1 MFCPHCNSNIPDG
14 SNICPLCYG
23 NIAGTKAQTAQEQV
37 HPAADEPQKHEQP
50 KKAKSSSGKKPAYT
64 KGSRKSK
71 KNTDSAPMIIAVGL
85 ILILVVIIVMIVMS
99 MFGAGGDVNVNAAD
113 KNTPQASIKQ
123 TPDVNL
129 IVFGATAAPQP
140 YTQITPTPRIEV
152 TPTPTPV
159 PEVSYSTLRK
169 GDEGPDVVSMQL
181 ALTELGYLS
190 GAADGNFGTGTQ
202 NAVKKFQQDNGLD
215 ADGIAGK
222 LTLEALYA
230 KSSVTPMPD
239 STPAVQPGDILDL
252 PG

>member
-23 NIAGTKAQTAQEQV
+23 NIAGVRTQSAQEQV
-37 HPAADEPQKHEQP
+37 HPDADHPQPAPKP
-50 KKAKSSSGKKPAYT
+50 KKKTGGGKKTAYS
-64 KGSRKSK
+64 KGSRGTK
-71 KNTDSAPMIIAVGL
+71 KRQDVTPMIIALGL
-85 ILILVVIIVMIVMS
+85 ILILVIIIALIVRS
-99 MFGAGGDVNVNAAD
+99 MFGAGDPSGPQ
-113 KNTPQASIKQ
+113 NTTQVTVKQ
-123 TPDVNL
+123 TPDSNL
-129 IVFGATAAPQP
+129 IVFGATATPQP
-140 YTQITPTPRIEV
+140 YAPVTPTPRIEV
-152 TPTPTPV
+152 TPTPTPQ
-159 PEVSYSTLRK
+159 PQISYSTLRK
-169 GDEGPDVVSMQL
+169 GDEGPDVVTMQL

-222 LTLEALYA
+222 MTLEALYA

-239 STPAVQPGDILDL
+239 STPQVRPGDILDL

>member
-23 NIAGTKAQTAQEQV
+23 NIAGVKVQNAKEQV
-37 HPAADEPQKHEQP
+37 HPDADEPQARAPQKP
-50 KKAKSSSGKKPAYT
+50 RANKKAAYT
-64 KGSRKSK
+64 KGSRGKK
-71 KNTDSAPMIIAVGL
+71 KNADRTPMIIAIGL
-85 ILILVVIIVMIVMS
+85 ILILVIIIAMIVMS
-99 MFGAGGDVNVNAAD
+99 MFGAGDDRNNPA
-113 KNTPQASIKQ
+113 NTGAQQQQTVKQ

-129 IVFGATAAPQP
+129 IVFGATATPQP
-140 YTQITPTPRIEV
+140 YVQVTATPRIEV
-152 TPTPTPV
+152 TPTPSPA
-159 PEVSYSTLRK
+159 PAVSYSTLRK
-169 GDEGPDVVSMQL
+169 GDEGPDVVTMQL

-202 NAVKKFQQDNGLD
+202 NAVKKFQQENGLD

-239 STPAVQPGDILDL
+239 STPVVQPGDILDL

>member
-1 MFCPHCNSNIPDG
+1 MFCPHCNNNIPDG

-23 NIAGTKAQTAQEQV
+23 NIAGVRTQSAQEQV
-37 HPAADEPQKHEQP
+37 HPEADEPQV
-50 KKAKSSSGKKPAYT
+50 KKAKPKAKQGKKPAYT
-64 KGSRKSK
+64 KGSRGTK
-71 KNTDSAPMIIAVGL
+71 KNTDKAPMIIAIGL
-85 ILILVVIIVMIVMS
+85 ILILIIIIAMIVMS
-99 MFGAGGDVNVNAAD
+99 MFGAGGDTNIVNPG
-113 KNTPQASIKQ
+113 NTQTQQTPVKQ

-129 IVFGATAAPQP
+129 IVFGATPTPQT
-140 YTQITPTPRIEV
+140 YVQVTPTPRIEV

-159 PEVSYSTLRK
+159 PAVSYSTLRK
-169 GDEGPDVVSMQL
+169 GDEGPDVVTMQL

-190 GAADGNFGTGTQ
+190 GASDGNFGTGTM

-222 LTLEALYA
+222 LTLEVLYA

-239 STPAVQPGDILDL
+239 STPDVRPGDILDL

>member
-1 MFCPHCNSNIPDG
+1 MYCPHCNNHIPDG

-23 NIAGTKAQTAQEQV
+23 NLAGVRTQSAQEQV
-37 HPAADEPQKHEQP
+37 HPDVDMPKA
-50 KKAKSSSGKKPAYT
+50 KKAKPKQGKKPAYT
-64 KGSRKSK
+64 KGSRGTK
-71 KNTDSAPMIIAVGL
+71 KNTDKAPMIIAIGL
-85 ILILVVIIVMIVMS
+85 ILILIIIIAMIIMS
-99 MFGAGGDVNVNAAD
+99 MFGAGDRVNGVNPGAA
-113 KNTPQASIKQ
+113 NTAQTTVKQ

-129 IVFGATAAPQP
+129 IVFGATATPQP
-140 YTQITPTPRIEV
+140 YVQTTPTPRIEV

-159 PEVSYSTLRK
+159 PAVSYSTLRK
-169 GDEGPDVVSMQL
+169 GDEGPDVVTMQL

-190 GAADGNFGTGTQ
+190 GASDGNFGTGTQ

-222 LTLEALYA
+222 LTLEMLYT

-239 STPAVQPGDILDL
+239 STPAVKPGDILDL

>member
-1 MFCPHCNSNIPDG
+1 MFCPHCNSSIPDG

-23 NIAGTKAQTAQEQV
+23 NIAGVKTQAPREQV
-37 HPAADEPQKHEQP
+37 HPEAEGAARPAAHKP
-50 KKAKSSSGKKPAYT
+50 RPGKKAAYT
-64 KGSRKSK
+64 KGSRGPKKSADR
-71 KNTDSAPMIIAVGL
+71 TPMIIAIGL
-85 ILILVVIIVMIVMS
+85 ILILVIIIVMIVMS
-99 MFGAGGDVNVNAAD
+99 MFGAGGDAAAPKD
-113 KNTPQASIKQ
+113 TPQAAVKQ

-129 IVFGATAAPQP
+129 IVFGTTATPQP
-140 YTQITPTPRIEV
+140 YVQVTATPRIEV

-169 GDEGPDVVSMQL
+169 GDEGPDVVTLQL
-181 ALTELGYLS
+181 ALTELGYLN

-202 NAVKKFQQDNGLD
+202 TAVKNFQQDEGLD
-215 ADGIAGK
+215 ADGIAGR
-222 LTLEALYA
+222 LTLEALYG